1 MVSTMLSIIFLYFI
15 CASMFTVS
23 KWGLAYAAPIFFV
36 AVRMMFAGVLLLA
49 YLLIRQEKGP
59 GWRAILSDWAL
70 FVQIIIF
77 HIYLTYICDLCALK
91 DISSVESAF
100 IYNLSP
106 FIAALFSYAWFSEIM
121 TPKKW
126 FGLSLGFGSSL
137 ILLMHAGLQNP
148 LAYSWPRVLT
158 LLAVISGAYGW
169 IIVRALVKKG
179 YSPLLINGIGMVFG
193 GLFALL
199 TSWHAET
206 WAPYP
211 VTEWAPFIKATI
223 LIVVLAN
230 IIFYNLYGFLLKRYT
245 ATFLS
250 FAGFMCPL
258 FAALLGYVFLGETF
272 SPRLVISFVM
282 ASIGLL
288 IFYHEELRQGYI
300 ARD

>member
-1 MVSTMLSIIFLYFI
+1 
-15 CASMFTVS
+15 MFTVS
-23 KWGLAYAAPIFFV
+23 KWGLAYSAPIFFV
-36 AVRMMFAGVLLLA
+36 AVRMILAGILLLG
-49 YLLIRQEKGP
+49 YLLIRRTKGP
-59 GWRAILSDWAL
+59 GLRAVVKDWFL
-70 FVQIIIF
+70 FAQIILF

-91 DISSVESAF
+91 DIASVESAF

-106 FIAALFSYAWFSEIM
+106 FIAAVFSYAWFNEIM

-137 ILLMHAGLQNP
+137 LLLFHAGLQNP
-148 LAYSWPRVLT
+148 LAYSVPRLLT

-169 IIVRALVKKG
+169 ILVRALVKKG
-179 YSPLLINGIGMVFG
+179 YSPTFINGIGMVG
-193 GLFALL
+193 GGAIALF

-211 VTEWAPFIKATI
+211 VTDWVPFMQATI

-258 FAALLGYVFLGETF
+258 FAAILGYVFLGEIF
-272 SPRLVISFVM
+272 SPRLLISFFI
-282 ASIGLL
+282 ACLGLS